1 MKVIG
6 ITGGT
11 GTGKTSVLRMME
23 RLGCFA
29 IDADEVYH
37 RLLRDNTE
45 MLEKL
50 KANYPE
56 AFPQDNAG
64 RLDRGV
70 LGRIVYNSPERMELL
85 NSITH
90 PYVIAE
96 IQRILKVG
104 EVHDA
109 PIAVIDAILL
119 IESGID
125 KICDLVIGVVAPRD
139 VRKER
144 IMARDNITEEQ
155 ALERINSQPDEQFYY
170 DNCDYII
177 KNPVNDGSI
186 HSKTVSFY
194 DKLTSGLIHKKEKRG
209 NPNG

>member
-45 MLEKL
+45 MLENL
-50 KANYPE
+50 KTHFPE
-56 AFPQDNAG
+56 AFSED

-70 LGRIVYNSPERMELL
+70 LSGIVYHSTGKMDTL

-90 PYVIAE
+90 PFVINE
-96 IQRILKVG
+96 IERILKIG

-119 IESGID
+119 IESGIN
-125 KICDLVIGVVAPRD
+125 KICDLTIGVVAPRN
-139 VRKER
+139 VRMER
-144 IMARDNITEEQ
+144 IMARDNITEQQ
-155 ALERINSQPDEQFYY
+155 ALERINSQPDEQFYF

-194 DKLTSGLIHKKEKRG
+194 DKLTSGLIIKKTEVR
-209 NPNG
+209 